1 MTLDQHAE
9 WSLQMLEA
17 VGFVICVL
25 NEVCCKSLLII
36 HTTSVNYKQN
46 DFNLQTANYDT
57 FLNPLVH
64 VQLEVMCTVL
74 HNSVYINYNSA
85 NS

>member
-25 NEVCCKSLLII
+25 NDVCCKSLLII

-46 DFNLQTANYDT
+46 GLIYKQQIMI
-57 FLNPLVH
+57 H
-64 VQLEVMCTVL
+64 
-74 HNSVYINYNSA
+74 S
-85 NS
+85 